1 VNLSNFFKVYIVFSA
16 RYLVIN
22 RRGSED
28 FFLHFFILSSG
39 YIENKMLMVINIS
52 NHDNIKTTS
61 NANGYLQ
68 IAITT
73 HNYLQIS
80 NTKCKK
86 THERLKEI
94 VSPGL

>member
-1 VNLSNFFKVYIVFSA
+1 
-16 RYLVIN
+16 
-22 RRGSED
+22 
-28 FFLHFFILSSG
+28 
-39 YIENKMLMVINIS
+39 MVIN
-52 NHDNIKTTS
+52 NLDNIKTTS
-61 NANGYLQ
+61 NANGCLQ

-80 NTKCKK
+80 NIKRKK